1 MTFTGNFQETFD
13 ELHDTTRNTAWIVA
27 KLMADAVAFG
37 KAMWEDE
44 DITITNVDGPDGTF
58 NVVYQE

>member
-1 MTFTGNFQETFD
+1 MKLIGNFQETFD

-44 DITITNVDGPDGTF
+44 DVTIVNVGGPNGTF
-58 NVVYQE
+58 TVTYQE